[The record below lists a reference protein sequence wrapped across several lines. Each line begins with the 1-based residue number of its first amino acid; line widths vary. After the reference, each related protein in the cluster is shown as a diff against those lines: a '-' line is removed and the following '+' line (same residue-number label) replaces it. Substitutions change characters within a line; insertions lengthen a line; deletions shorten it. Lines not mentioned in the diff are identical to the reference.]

1 MPQYGGMSPAP
12 SRYGGGRSSL
22 KAIIDSLSAQ
32 LGTAYNT
39 DDTTGIVYIRIQALA
54 RCIWAAWE
62 QNQRL
67 ANQWDPLRMTD
78 FLSRWEKIFAVPPS
92 PGDQPTT
99 RRARVGVAMA
109 RVGESN
115 GRAVF
120 DVCKAF
126 LGPCFLSIVTNG
138 SAGANVWTPAGWP
151 MGTNPTTSA
160 QPDWYSTVAHVVV
173 LCTQPATMPD
183 DEYYRTVASVKPALD
198 IILPSWVTFDVLK
211 DGPFGAAAGFIL
223 DDPHNLDNERFL

>member
-1 MPQYGGMSPAP
+1 MPANGGLSPGFE
-12 SRYGGGRSSL
+12 RGGGGRPPLQS
-22 KAIIDSLSAQ
+22 IVDSISAQ

-39 DDTTGIVYIRIQALA
+39 DDHTGIVYIRVQALA

-92 PGDQPTT
+92 PGDTLT
-99 RRARVGVAMA
+99 ARRARVGVAMA
-109 RVGESN
+109 RVGEAN
-115 GRAVF
+115 GRAVY

-126 LGPCFLSIVTNG
+126 LGTCFVSIVTTP
-138 SAGANVWTPAGWP
+138 STTANVWTPTGWP
-151 MGTNPTTSA
+151 MGTHPSGATDPT
-160 QPDWYSTVAHVVV
+160 WYSSVAHIDVMA
-173 LCTQPATMPD
+173 TQPATMPD

-198 IILPSWVTFDVLK
+198 IILPSWVTFDVLR
-211 DGPFGAAAGFIL
+211 DGAGGLGFFL
-223 DDPHNLDNERFL
+223 DDPHNLDNERFA